1 MSDPAPVL
9 GSPIR
14 FGSPV
19 RGSVIGMPL
28 HRPNPDSS
36 VRASNPIRRSSMI
49 GPIRRKRKN
58 EGQFED
64 NHPRIDPSNRQSLKP
79 DWDVFLPRVI
89 VDQMVHA
96 NSIKE
101 WTCYLRVLVPVLY
114 FKIRII
120 PEEWIPSIIATVN
133 YNTLENNTEAAEM
146 LRIFRTVNQELSEII
161 IQGHKSEKT
170 KIKQI
175 QVETEKNRDSY
186 KEVIRTFPDRWS
198 IKRHIALGY
207 TDLVQLW
214 TPLIA
219 TMEYIY
225 DTTSTAQSHSQTM
238 WLDALEVASYEI
250 IAGFA
255 SRLTSGAY
263 TESAMVD
270 DVLDTSLPDTEMEW
284 PKLADEFTM
293 SWEWEQM
300 RSKWPTIEELY
311 DLDELKLCQP
321 SCSDALAIGLP
332 EKNL

>member
-9 GSPIR
+9 SSPIR
-14 FGSPV
+14 FGSPI
-19 RGSVIGMPL
+19 RGSVIGPPL
-28 HRPNPDSS
+28 HRPNP
-36 VRASNPIRRSSMI
+36 IRRSNML
-49 GPIRRKRKN
+49 GPVRRKRKN

-64 NHPRIDPSNRQSLKP
+64 NHSHINASNRKSLRP

-89 VDQMVHA
+89 VDKMVHA
-96 NSIKE
+96 KNIKE

-120 PEEWIPSIIATVN
+120 PEEWIPSIVATVK
-133 YNTLENNTEAAEM
+133 YNTLKNNIEAAEM
-146 LRIFRTVNQELSEII
+146 LRIFRTVNQELAEIV
-161 IQGHKSEKT
+161 IQGHKSYAEGFIRKYGEKT
-170 KIKQI
+170 KTKQI
-175 QVETEKNRDSY
+175 QAEAEINRDTH
-186 KEVIRTFPDRWS
+186 KKVTHTFPDRWS
-198 IKRHIALGY
+198 IKRYIVLGY

-225 DTTSTAQSHSQTM
+225 DTMSTAQRRSQTM

-263 TESAMVD
+263 TKSAMVD
-270 DVLDTSLPDTEMEW
+270 DVLDTSLPDIEMEW

-293 SWEWEQM
+293 SWEWKKM
-300 RSKWPTIEELY
+300 RSKWPTVEELY

-321 SCSDALAIGLP
+321 SCSDALGLL
-332 EKNL
+332 EKNV